1 MSNIKD
7 IRYQNFLKLIKEYGN
22 IAKLSRLCGYTQPTY
37 FYQIRGK
44 KIGANGQPIELGNNV
59 ARKLEKATNKP
70 RGWLDK
76 EHSDEEFADKKTLAK
91 KTLAKKPSN
100 KKSLDTKQLDKVHSS
115 SASTSF
121 RLPENNGSDNIQ
133 TITLAFT
140 GASGFPYG
148 LRLLEVLLAAGK
160 TVYLVYSDAAQI
172 VAQKEADF
180 ALPESVDKA
189 QEALCKHF
197 NVSSQQLRVFD
208 NQDWFAPIASGT
220 AVADAMIIC
229 PASMGT
235 VAAIVHG
242 LSENLLQ
249 RAADVSIKEKRP
261 LVIVPRET
269 PLSSIHLQNLL
280 QLSML
285 GCNIVPPCAGFYQ
298 KPQTVNDM
306 IDFVVARIL
315 DQLHISHNL
324 LPKWG
329 N

>member
-91 KTLAKKPSN
+91 KPSN

-115 SASTSF
+115 SESTSF

-148 LRLLEVLLAAGK
+148 LRLLEVLLAAG
-160 TVYLVYSDAAQI
+160 
-172 VAQKEADF
+172 
-180 ALPESVDKA
+180 
-189 QEALCKHF
+189 
-197 NVSSQQLRVFD
+197 
-208 NQDWFAPIASGT
+208 
-220 AVADAMIIC
+220 
-229 PASMGT
+229 
-235 VAAIVHG
+235 
-242 LSENLLQ
+242 
-249 RAADVSIKEKRP
+249 
-261 LVIVPRET
+261 
-269 PLSSIHLQNLL
+269 
-280 QLSML
+280 
-285 GCNIVPPCAGFYQ
+285 
-298 KPQTVNDM
+298 
-306 IDFVVARIL
+306 
-315 DQLHISHNL
+315 
-324 LPKWG
+324 
-329 N
+329 